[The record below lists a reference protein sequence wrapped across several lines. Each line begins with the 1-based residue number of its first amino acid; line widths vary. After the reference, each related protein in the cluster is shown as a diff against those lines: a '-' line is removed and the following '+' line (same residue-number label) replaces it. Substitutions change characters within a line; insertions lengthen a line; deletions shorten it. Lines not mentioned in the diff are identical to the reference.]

1 MEPKDNQNKELNDKS
16 NNNLKKIFKS
26 YTIAEKLKA
35 IEIAE
40 KNSNHFVEENFGIDR
55 KNVRRWRNQK
65 NDLIEAENKKKKKLP
80 GGGRKAYL
88 NIDEESKLINRI
100 KENRNLGIAIT
111 SHSVLLFI
119 QKLKPEFAKKNNH
132 TQKEL
137 VYRFLHRNGF
147 SFRRPSHIG
156 QPLPSNYADLF
167 LTFQKKVILSKKN
180 LLIDDNSFDRIIN
193 VDETPLYMEMPANT
207 TIEKKGT
214 NNIEVCTF
222 GGEKVRISLILGVS
236 GNGYKLPPVL
246 IFKAKKDGRLEKT
259 LNELELVKQKKI
271 YIYCQENAWSDY
283 DIFKKWIDKIYL
295 DYQDK
300 VIKNTCLLILDKA
313 PSHCCSTIIEYLNNK
328 NIKRIFIPGG
338 LTRKLQPLDIAV
350 NKPFKDHIKKNFAQY
365 EIDNNNNIITNHHA
379 KVDRK
384 IIVDWVCDI
393 WYNKIEP
400 KIIINGF
407 KKTGITAKNDGS
419 EDDLATEACLASDD
433 EDIKEDFSNDEES
446 EEDEFSNESD

>member
-1 MEPKDNQNKELNDKS
+1 M
-16 NNNLKKIFKS
+16 
-26 YTIAEKLKA
+26 
-35 IEIAE
+35 
-40 KNSNHFVEENFGIDR
+40 GIDR
-55 KNVRRWRNQK
+55 KNIRRWRNQK

-80 GGGRKAYL
+80 GGGRKSYL
-88 NIDEESKLINRI
+88 NIDEESKIINWI
-100 KENRNLGIAIT
+100 KENRNLGIEIS

-119 QKLKPEFAKKNNH
+119 QKLKPVFANKKYH

-137 VYRFLHRNGF
+137 IYRFLHRNGF

-156 QPLPSNYADLF
+156 QPLPSNYSDLF

-180 LLIDDNSFDRIIN
+180 LNIDKNSLDRIIN
-193 VDETPLYMEMPANT
+193 VDETPLYMEMPPNT

-214 NNIEVCTF
+214 NNIEISTF

-246 IFKAKKDGRLEKT
+246 IFKPKKYGRLEKT

-271 YIYCQENAWSDY
+271 YVYCQENAWSDY
-283 DIFKKWIDKIYL
+283 DIFKKWIDEIYL
-295 DYQDK
+295 NYQDNI
-300 VIKNTCLLILDKA
+300 IKNTCLLILDKA
-313 PSHCCSTIIEYLNNK
+313 PSHCCSAILEHLNNK
-328 NIKRIFIPGG
+328 NIKSIFIPGR
-338 LTRKLQPLDIAV
+338 LTRKLQPVDVTV
-350 NKPFKDHIKKNFAQY
+350 NKPFKDLIKKNFAQY

-384 IIVDWVCDI
+384 IILDWVHDI

-407 KKTGITAKNDGS
+407 KKIGITVNDDGS
-419 EDDLATEACLASDD
+419 EDVLVTEACIESDE
-433 EDIKEDFSNDEES
+433 EDIKEDFSNNEDS
-446 EEDEFSNESD
+446 EEDEFSEKSD